1 MSKEVQFPVMSMQ
14 ITGILFV
21 IGILLAALGIMLN
34 VPSLGIT
41 DVVRGLVLFIGLFVL
56 GWALL
61 SMGLHPDIDESRRAI
76 AFFFTILLVTVL
88 FAYGISFALT
98 IG

>member
-1 MSKEVQFPVMSMQ
+1 MSKEVEFPVMSMM

-21 IGILLAALGIMLN
+21 IGILLAALGIVLT
-34 VPSLGIT
+34 VPSLAISAT
-41 DVVRGLVLFIGLFVL
+41 LIALVEFIGLFLL

-61 SMGLHPDIDESRRAI
+61 SMSLHPDIDESRKAI
-76 AFFFTILLVTVL
+76 AFFFVLLLVVVL
-88 FAYGISFALT
+88 FKYGLNIIVN